1 MTDPPGPPHYRTIPP
16 VFAPSAGLGDPPAH
30 AHERAGAPALPAV
43 AELFR
48 DHYEFV
54 WRLTGRMGVP
64 AGAVDDA
71 VQDVFVV
78 LHQRRHE
85 FDARGSV
92 RALLYGITRRVA
104 RRYRERAAREVELDL
119 DAEPAGA
126 CPEEEVAR
134 RQAAA
139 VVRGALDA
147 MDEDKRMAFVLA
159 DIEGLGMPE
168 VAECLE
174 INLNTAYSRVRAA
187 RQLLQKAIA
196 RHHAR
201 DARRTP

>member
-1 MTDPPGPPHYRTIPP
+1 MHDRSIPP
-16 VFAPSAGLGDPPAH
+16 VLVPSAALGDPATRAH
-30 AHERAGAPALPAV
+30 DSPRAAALPAI

-54 WRLTGRMGVP
+54 WRLTGRLGVP
-64 AGAVDDA
+64 AAVVDDA

-78 LHQRRHE
+78 LHQRRDE
-85 FDARGSV
+85 FEVRGSV
-92 RALLYGITRRVA
+92 RALLYGITRRIA
-104 RRYRERAAREVELDL
+104 RRYRQRAARHVELVVEP
-119 DAEPAGA
+119 EPAGP
-126 CPEEEVAR
+126 CLEEELAR

-139 VVRGALDA
+139 VVRDALDA
-147 MDEDKRMAFVLA
+147 MDEDKRMAFVLS
-159 DIEGLGMPE
+159 DIEGMPMPE

-174 INLNTAYSRVRAA
+174 INLNTAYSRVRVA

-201 DARRTP
+201 AARRTP